1 MFSIRYKLSILLL
14 AAIIL
19 PILTSILI
27 TYNFTKDSVTKDII
41 QQNSKLLFQGKTN
54 IQNYLKNLDHVTHSA
69 LFYGGSDILFNLI
82 KEGEPDYS
90 QILQISSSLEQLG
103 NQRSEFYQALLHLDK
118 SDQTY
123 LLWDDFVKN
132 ESGLDISSKTGSRIY
147 IEPTHFSHTY
157 GVNEFRFSRLYEPEQ
172 VFSFYRVIEDI
183 PLTTRI
189 GVIIID
195 VKLDFLKFISNML
208 YTEDSD
214 EQILILNENNVVIY
228 ALDENIIGTPLQE
241 DWMEGLSVQKESD
254 YFKVNNASFN
264 GLVLYDSVML
274 PYANWK
280 LVKKIPIDLL
290 SQDAKNLTKINT
302 FVLIFFLVLA
312 VGATLAVIYS
322 FINPIKRL
330 IYEMDVI
337 ERGNFHVNFP
347 NLKRNDEFGILF
359 RRFHRMVQR
368 LNDLILRE
376 YRVEIANKTN
386 QLRAL
391 QAQINPHFMNNA
403 LQSIGTLALKDN
415 NEKIYSLTSAM
426 GRMMHY
432 NMDIDESIVPLSREI
447 EYVTSY
453 LEVQQ
458 ERFED
463 LRVLMNIDE
472 STLDI
477 QIPKMTLQP
486 IVENYFRHG
495 IITQKDIGTISIS
508 TKMKNEQYLQIIVE
522 DNGIGMEP
530 NQLLDLTRR
539 LNQKNNYEYKSSEH
553 IGLINVMTRL
563 RLYFNEELQIDIKNI
578 EPHGLKIV
586 LTIPIKRGGE
596 IDYESINR
604 G

>member
-27 TYNFTKDSVTKDII
+27 TYNFTKNSVTKDII

-54 IQNYLKNLDHVTHSA
+54 IQNYLTNLDHVTHSA
-69 LFYGGSDILFNLI
+69 LFYGGSDILFDLI
-82 KEGEPDYS
+82 REGEPDYS

-118 SDQTY
+118 PDQTY
-123 LLWDDFVKN
+123 LLWDDFVKTEN
-132 ESGLDISSKTGSRIY
+132 GLKINSKTGSRIY
-147 IEPTHFSHTY
+147 IEPTHLSDTY
-157 GVNEFRFSRLYEPEQ
+157 GVNEFKFSRQYEPEK
-172 VFSFYRVIEDI
+172 VFSFYKVIEDI

-189 GVIIID
+189 GVLIID
-195 VKLDFLKFISNML
+195 VKLDFLEFVSSML
-208 YTEDSD
+208 YTAESD
-214 EQILILNENNVVIY
+214 EQILILNENNAVIY
-228 ALDENIIGTPLQE
+228 ASDDHIIGTTLQE
-241 DWMEGLSVQKESD
+241 DWMEGISGEEAS
-254 YFKVNNASFN
+254 YYEVNDPVFN
-264 GLVLYDSVML
+264 GLVLYDSVTL

-280 LVKKIPIDLL
+280 LIKKIPLELL

-302 FVLIFFLVLA
+302 YVLIFFLVLA
-312 VGATLAVIYS
+312 VGASLIIIYS

-347 NLKRNDEFGILF
+347 TMQRKDEFGILF

-368 LNDLILRE
+368 LNDLILHE
-376 YRVEIANKTN
+376 YRMEIANKTN

-403 LQSIGTLALKDN
+403 LQSMGTLALKDN
-415 NEKIYSLTSAM
+415 NEKIYSLTSAI

-432 NMDIDESIVPLSREI
+432 NMDLDESIVPLSKEV
-447 EYVTSY
+447 EYITSY

-463 LRVLMNIDE
+463 LQVNMKIDE
-472 STLDI
+472 STTDI
-477 QIPKMTLQP
+477 RIPKMTLQP
-486 IVENYFRHG
+486 IVENYFKHG
-495 IITQKDIGTISIS
+495 IITQKDIGAISIS
-508 TKMKNEQYLQIIVE
+508 TELKNEQYLMIIIE
-522 DNGIGMEP
+522 DNGVGMDSDKLKELR
-530 NQLLDLTRR
+530 QK
-539 LNQKNNYEYKSSEH
+539 LNLKNNYEYKSEH

-563 RLYFNEELQIDIKNI
+563 RLYFNEELKIDMMNI
-578 EPHGLKIV
+578 QPHGFKIV
-586 LTIPIKRGGE
+586 LTIPIRRGGE
-596 IDYESINR
+596 RDYEGFNR